1 MPIPAKSPKLYVT
14 LLQPV
19 LVHQV
24 ALYLAAK
31 QAHWIV
37 RGPHFASLHELF
49 GQVADSA
56 SAAADTVAERI
67 AQLDGVPSRELP
79 VFEVTNRA
87 GLQLLAQVSA
97 AASEVA
103 RLQLVALTDLMGE
116 GDQVSANMLLTLQEG
131 LEKLIWMLDSH
142 LL

>member
-1 MPIPAKSPKLYVT
+1 MPIPLKNPEQTVSH
-14 LLQPV
+14 LQPV
-19 LVHQV
+19 LAHQV

-37 RGPHFASLHELF
+37 RGPHFASLHALF

-56 SAAADTVAERI
+56 SAAADTIAERI
-67 AQLDGVPSRELP
+67 AQLDGVPTRTLP
-79 VFEVTNRA
+79 TFDITDRA
-87 GLQLLAQVSA
+87 GLALLAQVSA
-97 AASEVA
+97 AASAVA
-103 RLQLVALTDLMGE
+103 WAQSKAINALLSE

-131 LEKLIWMLDSH
+131 LEKTIWMLDSH

>member
-19 LVHQV
+19 LVAQV

-37 RGPHFASLHELF
+37 RGPQFASLHELF

-56 SAAADTVAERI
+56 ESAADTVAERI
-67 AQLDGVPSRELP
+67 ARTRLHFLHG
-79 VFEVTNRA
+79 
-87 GLQLLAQVSA
+87 VSA
-97 AASEVA
+97 TIGLPPFASGQCD
-103 RLQLVALTDLMGE
+103 RRNTHL
-116 GDQVSANMLLTLQEG
+116 SRRYG
-131 LEKLIWMLDSH
+131 LKNLEAVPRFH
-142 LL
+142 

>member
-49 GQVADSA
+49 GQVADGA

>member
-49 GQVADSA
+49 GQVADGA

-79 VFEVTNRA
+79 VFDVTNRA

-97 AASEVA
+97 AAAEVA
-103 RLQLVALTDLMGE
+103 RLQLVALTDLIGE

>member
-37 RGPHFASLHELF
+37 RGPQFASLHELF

-79 VFEVTNRA
+79 VFDVTNRA

-97 AASEVA
+97 AAAEVA
-103 RLQLVALTDLMGE
+103 RLQLVALTDLIGE